1 MDKLIPS
8 FSVENAIS
16 FFKKN
21 IRSFKTESEDFSH
34 ILKSDDLEKFSLVKK
49 IGEASLDGSGDLLV
63 FTAKFNGDLSER
75 TSKKI
80 QFEIAKK
87 ILKNDF
93 KDGAIFI
100 FYDKTGNFR
109 FSFIRINYGDKEN
122 KHTNWKR
129 YTYFVDKEK
138 TNKTFKDRIGNC
150 TFSSLDEIQEAFSVE
165 KLNKEFYQN
174 IAKAFYSL
182 IGGKIKI
189 NSKEEDYKLTLKL
202 PSVSDTDKSV
212 HQKFAVRLVGRT
224 IFCWFLKNKV
234 SANGLPLLP
243 QGWLSSKVVVEVN
256 NNQHN
261 YYHAILEKLFFE
273 VLNKR
278 IENRPTNLPSGHE
291 NIPYLNGGLFEAVY
305 DDFYE
310 VDKNSGITKHLNTLI
325 IPNKWFIDFFEVLE
339 RYNFTIDENTVN
351 DSEVSI
357 DPEMLGTIFENLLAE
372 IDPDTE
378 KSARKS
384 TGSFYTPREIVE
396 YMVEQSL
403 IQYIKTK
410 TQIEDEDKL
419 KSLFVDDSEYTF
431 TVKEADDI
439 LKAISEVKILDPA
452 CGSGA
457 FPMGALHKI
466 VKLLQKLD
474 KGAVWW
480 KAKQIEN
487 AAKVLDSKYLND
499 FKEKLENSNSDYARK
514 LGVIQHSI
522 YGVDIQPI
530 AAEISK
536 LRSFLSLIIDENIDD
551 EAENRGIEPLPNLE
565 FKFVTANTLIGL
577 DEGVSK
583 NTGSVSTGTLDFGE
597 TENLQND
604 LQQLRNSYL
613 QANPKEKLKLR
624 KDFENLQAKIFKQET
639 KGSTPSKRAMQ
650 LSSWKPFSHDS
661 SSWFDPEWMFGVDK
675 FDMVIGNPPYRIVK
689 SSNTDKIILNSYKNY
704 ETADFKINLYALFY
718 EKSIKIGVNKGIVSL
733 IIPDTSMNLNAFIKL
748 RKFLLSTSKL
758 DSITYYDE
766 NVFENATVGKSVII
780 TSVIGEKPD
789 EFNFY
794 RYNTLDNYSIEKIDI
809 NIILS
814 DKEHKFVITSGNSL
828 ENDLIN
834 KLKNIENN
842 VNMYYNVFD
851 GINPGSDFIKNEFIT
866 QQKKNK
872 YSKKII
878 DGRDFERY
886 SKINWGGN
894 YIEYSET
901 KVNEIKSQLKKIG
914 KEYTARIIKKI
925 NFFEEEKILTRQ
937 TADCL
942 IATIDFNKYYLK
954 NSIHST
960 IIKKEYESVLS
971 NYFILAIYNSI
982 LMNWYYK
989 KISLEDGRV
998 FPQVKID
1005 RLRNLPIKIP
1015 SRKDLLRINDL
1026 VVKILDESD
1035 NQSLLKHQLEIDCII
1050 FNIYN
1055 LSYDEILLVCP
1066 EFPLKEKEYKE
1077 QFLN

>member
-21 IRSFKTESEDFSH
+21 IRSFKTVSEDFSH

-109 FSFIRINYGDKEN
+109 FSFIRRNYGDKEN

-325 IPNKWFIDFFEVLE
+325 IPNKWFSEFFEVLE
-339 RYNFTIDENTVN
+339 RYNFTIDENTIN

-384 TGSFYTPREIVE
+384 TGSFYTPREIVD

-403 IQYIKTK
+403 IQYLKTK

-431 TVKEADDI
+431 TVTETDDI

-480 KAKQIEN
+480 KAKQKEN
-487 AAKVLDSKYLND
+487 AARVLDSKYLND
-499 FKEKLENSNSDYARK
+499 FNEKIDNSNSDYARK

-551 EAENRGIEPLPNLE
+551 NAPNRGIEPLPNLE
-565 FKFVTANTLIGL
+565 FKFVTANTLISL
-577 DEGVSK
+577 DEGK
-583 NTGSVSTGTLDFGE
+583 KGGMMTFDFGE
-597 TENLQND
+597 TTELQNQ
-604 LQQLRNSYL
+604 LQQLRNTYL
-613 QANPKEKLKLR
+613 QASPQEK
-624 KDFENLQAKIFKQET
+624 ENLKQQFEQLQT
-639 KGSTPSKRAMQ
+639 QIYKNELKAGGQNKRAQQ
-650 LSSWKPFSHDS
+650 LAAWKPFSNES

-675 FDMVIGNPPYRIVK
+675 FDMVIGNPPYVQIKQIDSDSKKRFTNSFKFATGRFNLFYLFIEITKKFSKENSTTSYIVPDRLLLNTQCADIRK
-689 SSNTDKIILNSYKNY
+689 YLLTEQNINEIIAFGELVFESAIVDSIIITYSNTKR
-704 ETADFKINLYALFY
+704 
-718 EKSIKIGVNKGIVSL
+718 NK
-733 IIPDTSMNLNAFIKL
+733 
-748 RKFLLSTSKL
+748 
-758 DSITYYDE
+758 
-766 NVFENATVGKSVII
+766 
-780 TSVIGEKPD
+780 
-789 EFNFY
+789 
-794 RYNTLDNYSIEKIDI
+794 
-809 NIILS
+809 
-814 DKEHKFVITSGNSL
+814 
-828 ENDLIN
+828 
-834 KLKNIENN
+834 
-842 VNMYYNVFD
+842 
-851 GINPGSDFIKNEFIT
+851 DFIKALTNCSIDSLKSLKRNEIPYSHIENSPNNQLDLNYNLEISNLVNKIRKNSELYGNICNIKDGIIQSKIPDLLFLKD
-866 QQKKNK
+866 KKDE
-872 YSKKII
+872 YSKKILF
-878 DGRDFERY
+878 GRDIDSY
-886 SKINWGGN
+886 KINWNNNWVNYNETAMKSAEALRGGN
-894 YIEYSET
+894 GLRLRNS
-901 KVNEIKSQLKKIG
+901 SL
-914 KEYTARIIKKI
+914 
-925 NFFEEEKILTRQ
+925 FENKKILTRQ
-937 TADCL
+937 TSDSIIAAYDVDNFYYANTLHGAVIQDKSYNPLYLLGILNSKL
-942 IATIDFNKYYLK
+942 ITFYYRTITAEEGK
-954 NSIHST
+954 
-960 IIKKEYESVLS
+960 
-971 NYFILAIYNSI
+971 
-982 LMNWYYK
+982 
-989 KISLEDGRV
+989 V
-998 FPQVKID
+998 FAQVKIE
-1005 RLRNLPIKIP
+1005 LLKLLPIKKTKEQQKIIDIVNALINHANIDDINIYDNYIMHI
-1015 SRKDLLRINDL
+1015 DLMVYKLYELSYAEVL
-1026 VVKILDESD
+1026 VVD
-1035 NQSLLKHQLEIDCII
+1035 
-1050 FNIYN
+1050 
-1055 LSYDEILLVCP
+1055 P
-1066 EFPLKEKEYKE
+1066 EFSLSEEEY
-1077 QFLN
+1077 NNYVY

>member
-202 PSVSDTDKSV
+202 PSVSDTEKSV

-325 IPNKWFIDFFEVLE
+325 IPNKWFSEFFEVLE
-339 RYNFTIDENTVN
+339 RYNFTIDENTIN

-384 TGSFYTPREIVE
+384 TGSFYTPREIVD

-403 IQYIKTK
+403 IQYLKTK

-480 KAKQIEN
+480 KAKQKEN
-487 AAKVLDSKYLND
+487 AARVLDSKYLND
-499 FKEKLENSNSDYARK
+499 FNEKIDNSNSDYARK

-551 EAENRGIEPLPNLE
+551 NAPNRGIEPLPNLE
-565 FKFVTANTLIGL
+565 FKFVTANTLISL
-577 DEGVSK
+577 DEGK
-583 NTGSVSTGTLDFGE
+583 KGGMMTFDFGE
-597 TENLQND
+597 TTELQNQ
-604 LQQLRNSYL
+604 LQQLRNTYL
-613 QANPKEKLKLR
+613 QASPQEK
-624 KDFENLQAKIFKQET
+624 ENLKQQFEQLQT
-639 KGSTPSKRAMQ
+639 QIYKNELKAGGQNKRAQQ
-650 LSSWKPFSHDS
+650 LAAWKPFSNES
-661 SSWFDPEWMFGVDK
+661 SSWFDPEWMFGVEK
-675 FDMVIGNPPYRIVK
+675 FDVVIGNPPYVQLREVKKELIDIYKKCKYHKDAEGGRLNLFQYFISLMLDLTKDKMITSFIVQNSLMAEETTK
-689 SSNTDKIILNSYKNY
+689 NIRKILLNKNKIITIDSFPERDNPKKRVFEGVKMSVCVGLVSKNFIKEDYFFDLNIWEEKHM
-704 ETADFKINLYALFY
+704 INLH
-718 EKSIKIGVNKGIVSL
+718 SL
-733 IIPDTSMNLNAFIKL
+733 
-748 RKFLLSTSKL
+748 
-758 DSITYYDE
+758 
-766 NVFENATVGKSVII
+766 
-780 TSVIGEKPD
+780 
-789 EFNFY
+789 
-794 RYNTLDNYSIEKIDI
+794 
-809 NIILS
+809 
-814 DKEHKFVITSGNSL
+814 
-828 ENDLIN
+828 
-834 KLKNIENN
+834 
-842 VNMYYNVFD
+842 
-851 GINPGSDFIKNEFIT
+851 
-866 QQKKNK
+866 
-872 YSKKII
+872 
-878 DGRDFERY
+878 RY
-886 SKINWGGN
+886 SKNQLNNFFGESLIFPLALPSQRKILEKVFSVSNKLEYNIFSGEVDMTKYKPFFNENKKDLRIIHGAQILKYYITDKPSQGIVN
-894 YIEYSET
+894 YI
-901 KVNEIKSQLKKIG
+901 NINDIKENTRCSHKDNPRIVMQRITGVDSNIRLIMNLINDKYLCANSTNYIPEQKHFNLHYLLGVLNSNLINFVYKLFSTNTNITSTDLKKIPIISEDD
-914 KEYTARIIKKI
+914 KISFSIIENVSNILKNKLQNLDTTALENEIDIMVYKLYELTYAEVLVVDPE
-925 NFFEEEKILTRQ
+925 FSLSEEEY
-937 TADCL
+937 
-942 IATIDFNKYYLK
+942 N
-954 NSIHST
+954 
-960 IIKKEYESVLS
+960 
-971 NYFILAIYNSI
+971 NYVY
-982 LMNWYYK
+982 
-989 KISLEDGRV
+989 
-998 FPQVKID
+998 
-1005 RLRNLPIKIP
+1005 
-1015 SRKDLLRINDL
+1015 
-1026 VVKILDESD
+1026 
-1035 NQSLLKHQLEIDCII
+1035 
-1050 FNIYN
+1050 
-1055 LSYDEILLVCP
+1055 
-1066 EFPLKEKEYKE
+1066 
-1077 QFLN
+1077 

>member
-384 TGSFYTPREIVE
+384 TGSFYTPREIVD

-480 KAKQIEN
+480 KAKQKEN
-487 AAKVLDSKYLND
+487 AARVLDSKYLND
-499 FKEKLENSNSDYARK
+499 FNEKIDNSNSDYARK

-551 EAENRGIEPLPNLE
+551 NAPNRGIEPLPNLE
-565 FKFVTANTLIGL
+565 FKFVTANTLISL
-577 DEGVSK
+577 DEGK
-583 NTGSVSTGTLDFGE
+583 KGGMMTFDFGE
-597 TENLQND
+597 TTELQNQ
-604 LQQLRNSYL
+604 LQQLRNTYL
-613 QANPKEKLKLR
+613 QASPQEK
-624 KDFENLQAKIFKQET
+624 ENLKQQFEQLQT
-639 KGSTPSKRAMQ
+639 QIYKNELKAGGQNKRAQQ
-650 LSSWKPFSHDS
+650 LAAWKPFSNES
-661 SSWFDPEWMFGVDK
+661 SSWFDPEWMFGVEK
-675 FDMVIGNPPYRIVK
+675 FDVVIGNPPYVQIKQIDSDSKKRFTNSFKFATGRFNLFYLFIEITKKFSKENSTTSYIVPDRLLLNTQCADIRK
-689 SSNTDKIILNSYKNY
+689 YLLTEQNINEIIAFGELVFESAIVDSIIITYSNTKR
-704 ETADFKINLYALFY
+704 
-718 EKSIKIGVNKGIVSL
+718 NK
-733 IIPDTSMNLNAFIKL
+733 
-748 RKFLLSTSKL
+748 
-758 DSITYYDE
+758 
-766 NVFENATVGKSVII
+766 
-780 TSVIGEKPD
+780 
-789 EFNFY
+789 
-794 RYNTLDNYSIEKIDI
+794 
-809 NIILS
+809 
-814 DKEHKFVITSGNSL
+814 
-828 ENDLIN
+828 
-834 KLKNIENN
+834 
-842 VNMYYNVFD
+842 
-851 GINPGSDFIKNEFIT
+851 DFIKALTNCSIDSLKSLKRNEIPYSHIENSPNNQLDLNYNLEISNLVNKIRKNSELYGNICNIKDGIIQSKIPDLLFLKD
-866 QQKKNK
+866 KKDE
-872 YSKKII
+872 YSKKILF
-878 DGRDFERY
+878 GRDIDSY
-886 SKINWGGN
+886 KINWNNNWVNYNETAMKSAEALRGGN
-894 YIEYSET
+894 GLRLRNS
-901 KVNEIKSQLKKIG
+901 SL
-914 KEYTARIIKKI
+914 
-925 NFFEEEKILTRQ
+925 FENKKILTRQ
-937 TADCL
+937 TSDSIIAAYDVDNFYYANTLHGAVIQDKSYNPLYLLGILNSKL
-942 IATIDFNKYYLK
+942 ITFYYRTITAEEGK
-954 NSIHST
+954 
-960 IIKKEYESVLS
+960 
-971 NYFILAIYNSI
+971 
-982 LMNWYYK
+982 
-989 KISLEDGRV
+989 V
-998 FPQVKID
+998 FAQVKIE
-1005 RLRNLPIKIP
+1005 LLKLLPIKKTKEQQKIIDIVNALINHANIDDINIYDNYIMHI
-1015 SRKDLLRINDL
+1015 DLMVYKLYELSYAEVL
-1026 VVKILDESD
+1026 VVD
-1035 NQSLLKHQLEIDCII
+1035 
-1050 FNIYN
+1050 
-1055 LSYDEILLVCP
+1055 P
-1066 EFPLKEKEYKE
+1066 EFSLSEEEY
-1077 QFLN
+1077 NNYVY

>member
-16 FFKKN
+16 FFKKS

-109 FSFIRINYGDKEN
+109 FSFIRRNYGDKEN

-325 IPNKWFIDFFEVLE
+325 IPNKWFSEFFEVLE
-339 RYNFTIDENTVN
+339 RYNFTIDENTIN

-384 TGSFYTPREIVE
+384 TGSFYTPREIVD

-403 IQYIKTK
+403 IQYLKTK
-410 TQIEDEDKL
+410 TLIEDEDKL

-431 TVKEADDI
+431 TVKETDDV

-480 KAKQIEN
+480 KAKQKEN
-487 AAKVLDSKYLND
+487 AARVLDSKYLND
-499 FKEKLENSNSDYARK
+499 FNEKIDNSNSDYARK

-551 EAENRGIEPLPNLE
+551 NAPNRGIEPLPNLE
-565 FKFVTANTLIGL
+565 FKFVTANTLISL
-577 DEGVSK
+577 DEGK
-583 NTGSVSTGTLDFGE
+583 KGGMMAFDFGE
-597 TENLQND
+597 TTELQNQ
-604 LQQLRNSYL
+604 LQQLRNTYL
-613 QANPKEKLKLR
+613 QASPQEKENLKQQFEKLQTQIYKNEL
-624 KDFENLQAKIFKQET
+624 KSGGQN
-639 KGSTPSKRAMQ
+639 KRAQQ
-650 LSSWKPFSHDS
+650 LAAWKPFSNES
-661 SSWFDPEWMFGVDK
+661 STWFDPEWMFGVEK
-675 FDMVIGNPPYRIVK
+675 FDIVIGNPPYVDSETMVLRDKNFRNYLKDSYDFADGNWDLFIVFIEKGLKLTKENGLFSYIVPNKLISAKYGDKARKKFNQLDLIELRDYSRINVFVTADVYPITFMLSNSK
-689 SSNTDKIILNSYKNY
+689 NNISSNFVIMKDLVEINELNSVKLYDYEEDTLWDKYFYENQILSLLLKLNSFEKIKHFGSTVTGAATVGEAYLVKEKLLDQQNLKDSFKLINTGTIDQFKSLWSIKNTQYIKSQYQYPRIKCKDVEEMNYNRYIQSKSPKIIIAGMSSIIEAYFDVNGEYLGGKSTTIIIDEANKLNFLIGILNS
-704 ETADFKINLYALFY
+704 TLISFY
-718 EKSIKIGVNKGIVSL
+718 
-733 IIPDTSMNLNAFIKL
+733 
-748 RKFLLSTSKL
+748 
-758 DSITYYDE
+758 
-766 NVFENATVGKSVII
+766 
-780 TSVIGEKPD
+780 
-789 EFNFY
+789 
-794 RYNTLDNYSIEKIDI
+794 
-809 NIILS
+809 
-814 DKEHKFVITSGNSL
+814 
-828 ENDLIN
+828 IN
-834 KLKNIENN
+834 K
-842 VNMYYNVFD
+842 
-851 GINPGSDFIKNEFIT
+851 
-866 QQKKNK
+866 
-872 YSKKII
+872 
-878 DGRDFERY
+878 
-886 SKINWGGN
+886 
-894 YIEYSET
+894 
-901 KVNEIKSQLKKIG
+901 
-914 KEYTARIIKKI
+914 
-925 NFFEEEKILTRQ
+925 
-937 TADCL
+937 
-942 IATIDFNKYYLK
+942 
-954 NSIHST
+954 
-960 IIKKEYESVLS
+960 
-971 NYFILAIYNSI
+971 IYNSLKMSGGYLNI
-982 LMNWYYK
+982 GTDLIK
-989 KISLEDGRV
+989 AI
-998 FPQVKID
+998 P
-1005 RLRNLPIKIP
+1005 LPPKV
-1015 SRKDLLRINDL
+1015 N
-1026 VVKILDESD
+1026 
-1035 NQSLLKHQLEIDCII
+1035 LEIFEKEIKNLNDYEDENLFIENKKSLDLII
-1050 FNIYN
+1050 YKLYE
-1055 LSYDEILLVCP
+1055 LSYDEVLVVDPDFQLTEQEYNDYIL
-1066 EFPLKEKEYKE
+1066 
-1077 QFLN
+1077 

>member
-109 FSFIRINYGDKEN
+109 FSFIRRNYGDKEN

-325 IPNKWFIDFFEVLE
+325 IPNKWFSEFFEVLE
-339 RYNFTIDENTVN
+339 RYNFTIDENTIN

-384 TGSFYTPREIVE
+384 TGSFYTPREIVD

-403 IQYIKTK
+403 IQYLKTK

-431 TVKEADDI
+431 TVTETDDI

-480 KAKQIEN
+480 KAKQKEN
-487 AAKVLDSKYLND
+487 AARVLDSKYLND
-499 FKEKLENSNSDYARK
+499 FNEKIDNSNSDYARK

-551 EAENRGIEPLPNLE
+551 NAPNRGIEPLPNLE
-565 FKFVTANTLIGL
+565 FKFVTANTLISL
-577 DEGVSK
+577 DEGK
-583 NTGSVSTGTLDFGE
+583 KGGMMTFDFGE
-597 TENLQND
+597 TTELQNQ
-604 LQQLRNSYL
+604 LQQLRNTYL
-613 QANPKEKLKLR
+613 QASPQEKENLKQQFEKLQTQIYKNEL
-624 KDFENLQAKIFKQET
+624 KAGGQN
-639 KGSTPSKRAMQ
+639 KRAQQ
-650 LSSWKPFSHDS
+650 LAAWKPFSNES
-661 SSWFDPEWMFGVDK
+661 SSWFDPDWMFGVEK
-675 FDMVIGNPPYRIVK
+675 FDVVIGNPPYVDSETMVLRDKSFRNYLKDSYDFADGNWDLFIVFIEKGLKLTKENGLFSYIVPNKLISAKYGDKARRKFNQLDLIELRDYSRINVFVTADVYPITFMLSNSK
-689 SSNTDKIILNSYKNY
+689 NNISSNFVIMKDLIEIKELNSVKLSDYEEDTLWDKYFYESQTLSLLLKLNSFDKIKNFGATVTGAATVGEAYLVKEKLLDNQNLKDSFKLINTGTIDQYKSLWSIKNTQYIKSQYQYPRIKYKDVEEMNYNRYIQSKSPKIIIAGMSSIIEAYFDVNGEYLGGKSTTIIIDETNKLNFLVGILNSTLISFY
-704 ETADFKINLYALFY
+704 INKVY
-718 EKSIKIGVNKGIVSL
+718 
-733 IIPDTSMNLNAFIKL
+733 
-748 RKFLLSTSKL
+748 
-758 DSITYYDE
+758 
-766 NVFENATVGKSVII
+766 
-780 TSVIGEKPD
+780 
-789 EFNFY
+789 
-794 RYNTLDNYSIEKIDI
+794 
-809 NIILS
+809 
-814 DKEHKFVITSGNSL
+814 NSL
-828 ENDLIN
+828 KMSGGYL
-834 KLKNIENN
+834 NIGTDVIKDIPLPPK
-842 VNMYYNVFD
+842 VNLE
-851 GINPGSDFIKNEFIT
+851 I
-866 QQKKNK
+866 
-872 YSKKII
+872 
-878 DGRDFERY
+878 FE
-886 SKINWGGN
+886 
-894 YIEYSET
+894 
-901 KVNEIKSQLKKIG
+901 NEIKNL
-914 KEYTARIIKKI
+914 
-925 NFFEEEKILTRQ
+925 N
-937 TADCL
+937 D
-942 IATIDFNKYYLK
+942 
-954 NSIHST
+954 
-960 IIKKEYESVLS
+960 YEDENL
-971 NYFILAIYNSI
+971 FIEN
-982 LMNWYYK
+982 
-989 KISLEDGRV
+989 KISLD
-998 FPQVKID
+998 
-1005 RLRNLPIKIP
+1005 IKIY
-1015 SRKDLLRINDL
+1015 KLYELTYAEVL
-1026 VVKILDESD
+1026 VVD
-1035 NQSLLKHQLEIDCII
+1035 
-1050 FNIYN
+1050 
-1055 LSYDEILLVCP
+1055 P
-1066 EFPLKEKEYKE
+1066 EFSLSEEEY
-1077 QFLN
+1077 NNYVY

>member
-109 FSFIRINYGDKEN
+109 FSFIRRNYGDKEN

-325 IPNKWFIDFFEVLE
+325 IPNKWFSEFFEVLE
-339 RYNFTIDENTVN
+339 RYNFTIDENTIN

-384 TGSFYTPREIVE
+384 TGSFYTPREIVD

-403 IQYIKTK
+403 IQYLKTK

-431 TVKEADDI
+431 TVKETDDI

-480 KAKQIEN
+480 KAKQKEN
-487 AAKVLDSKYLND
+487 AARVLDSKYLND
-499 FKEKLENSNSDYARK
+499 FNEKIDNSNSDYARK

-551 EAENRGIEPLPNLE
+551 NAPNRGIEPLPNLE
-565 FKFVTANTLIGL
+565 FKFVTANTLISL
-577 DEGVSK
+577 DEGK
-583 NTGSVSTGTLDFGE
+583 KGGMMTFDFGE
-597 TENLQND
+597 TTELQNQ
-604 LQQLRNSYL
+604 LQQLRNTYL
-613 QANPKEKLKLR
+613 QASPQEK
-624 KDFENLQAKIFKQET
+624 ENLKQQFEQLQT
-639 KGSTPSKRAMQ
+639 QIYKNELKAGGQNKRAQQ
-650 LSSWKPFSHDS
+650 LAAWKPFSNES
-661 SSWFDPEWMFGVDK
+661 SSWFDPDWMFGVEK
-675 FDMVIGNPPYRIVK
+675 FDVVIGNPPYVQIKQIDSDSKKRFTNSFKFATGRFNLFYLFIEITKKFSKENSTTSYIVPDRLLLNTQCADIRK
-689 SSNTDKIILNSYKNY
+689 YLLTEQNINEIIAFGELVFESAIVDSIIITYSNTKR
-704 ETADFKINLYALFY
+704 
-718 EKSIKIGVNKGIVSL
+718 NK
-733 IIPDTSMNLNAFIKL
+733 
-748 RKFLLSTSKL
+748 
-758 DSITYYDE
+758 
-766 NVFENATVGKSVII
+766 
-780 TSVIGEKPD
+780 
-789 EFNFY
+789 
-794 RYNTLDNYSIEKIDI
+794 
-809 NIILS
+809 
-814 DKEHKFVITSGNSL
+814 
-828 ENDLIN
+828 
-834 KLKNIENN
+834 
-842 VNMYYNVFD
+842 
-851 GINPGSDFIKNEFIT
+851 DFIKALTNCSIDSLKSLKRNEIPYSHIENSPNNQLDLNYNLEISNLVNKIRKNSELYGNICNIKDGIIQSKIPDLLFLKD
-866 QQKKNK
+866 KKDE
-872 YSKKII
+872 YSKKILF
-878 DGRDFERY
+878 GRDIDSY
-886 SKINWGGN
+886 KINWNNNWVNYNETAMKSAEALRGGN
-894 YIEYSET
+894 GLRLRNS
-901 KVNEIKSQLKKIG
+901 SL
-914 KEYTARIIKKI
+914 
-925 NFFEEEKILTRQ
+925 FENKKILTRQ
-937 TADCL
+937 TSDSIIAAYDVDNFYYANTLHGAVIQDKSYNPLYLLGILNSKL
-942 IATIDFNKYYLK
+942 ITFYYRTITAEEGK
-954 NSIHST
+954 
-960 IIKKEYESVLS
+960 
-971 NYFILAIYNSI
+971 
-982 LMNWYYK
+982 
-989 KISLEDGRV
+989 V
-998 FPQVKID
+998 FAQVKIE
-1005 RLRNLPIKIP
+1005 LLKLLPIKKTKEQQKIIDIVNALINHANIDDINIYDNYIMHI
-1015 SRKDLLRINDL
+1015 DLMVYKLYELSYAEVL
-1026 VVKILDESD
+1026 VVD
-1035 NQSLLKHQLEIDCII
+1035 
-1050 FNIYN
+1050 
-1055 LSYDEILLVCP
+1055 P
-1066 EFPLKEKEYKE
+1066 EFSLSEEEY
-1077 QFLN
+1077 NNYVY

>member
-21 IRSFKTESEDFSH
+21 IRSFKTVSEDFSH

-109 FSFIRINYGDKEN
+109 FSFIRRNYGDKEN

-403 IQYIKTK
+403 IQYLKTK

-431 TVKEADDI
+431 TVTETDDI

-480 KAKQIEN
+480 KAKQKEN
-487 AAKVLDSKYLND
+487 AARVLDSKYLND
-499 FKEKLENSNSDYARK
+499 FISKIDNSNSDYARK

-551 EAENRGIEPLPNLE
+551 NAPNRGIEPLPNLE
-565 FKFVTANTLIGL
+565 FKFVTANTLISL
-577 DEGVSK
+577 DEGK
-583 NTGSVSTGTLDFGE
+583 KEGMMAFDFGE
-597 TENLQND
+597 TTELQNQ
-604 LQQLRNSYL
+604 LQQLRNTYL
-613 QANPKEKLKLR
+613 QASPQEKEKLKQQ
-624 KDFENLQAKIFKQET
+624 FEQLQTQIYKNELKAGGQN
-639 KGSTPSKRAMQ
+639 KRAQQ
-650 LSSWKPFSHDS
+650 LAAWKPFSNES
-661 SSWFDPEWMFGVDK
+661 SSWFDPEWMFGVEK
-675 FDMVIGNPPYRIVK
+675 FDVVIGNPPYVQLREVK
-689 SSNTDKIILNSYKNY
+689 KELIDIYKKCKYHKDAEGGRSNLFQYFISLMLDLTKDK
-704 ETADFKINLYALFY
+704 
-718 EKSIKIGVNKGIVSL
+718 
-733 IIPDTSMNLNAFIKL
+733 M
-748 RKFLLSTSKL
+748 
-758 DSITYYDE
+758 
-766 NVFENATVGKSVII
+766 I
-780 TSVIGEKPD
+780 TSFIVQ
-789 EFNFY
+789 
-794 RYNTLDNYSIEKIDI
+794 
-809 NIILS
+809 
-814 DKEHKFVITSGNSL
+814 NSL
-828 ENDLIN
+828 MAEETT
-834 KLKNIENN
+834 KNI
-842 VNMYYNVFD
+842 
-851 GINPGSDFIKNEFIT
+851 
-866 QQKKNK
+866 
-872 YSKKII
+872 
-878 DGRDFERY
+878 R
-886 SKINWGGN
+886 
-894 YIEYSET
+894 
-901 KVNEIKSQLKKIG
+901 
-914 KEYTARIIKKI
+914 
-925 NFFEEEKILTRQ
+925 KIL
-937 TADCL
+937 
-942 IATIDFNKYYLK
+942 
-954 NSIHST
+954 
-960 IIKKEYESVLS
+960 
-971 NYFILAIYNSI
+971 
-982 LMNWYYK
+982 
-989 KISLEDGRV
+989 
-998 FPQVKID
+998 
-1005 RLRNLPIKIP
+1005 
-1015 SRKDLLRINDL
+1015 
-1026 VVKILDESD
+1026 
-1035 NQSLLKHQLEIDCII
+1035 
-1050 FNIYN
+1050 
-1055 LSYDEILLVCP
+1055 
-1066 EFPLKEKEYKE
+1066 
-1077 QFLN
+1077 

>member
-21 IRSFKTESEDFSH
+21 IRSFKTVSEDFSH

-109 FSFIRINYGDKEN
+109 FSFIRRNYGDKEN

-325 IPNKWFIDFFEVLE
+325 IPNKWFSEFFEVLE
-339 RYNFTIDENTVN
+339 RYNFTIDENTIN

-384 TGSFYTPREIVE
+384 TGSFYTPREIVD

-403 IQYIKTK
+403 IQYLKTK

-431 TVKEADDI
+431 TVKETDDI

-480 KAKQIEN
+480 KAKQKEN
-487 AAKVLDSKYLND
+487 AARVLDSKYLND
-499 FKEKLENSNSDYARK
+499 FNEKIDNSNSDYARK

-551 EAENRGIEPLPNLE
+551 NAPNRGIEPLPNLE
-565 FKFVTANTLIGL
+565 FKFVTANTLISL
-577 DEGVSK
+577 DEGK
-583 NTGSVSTGTLDFGE
+583 KGGMMTFDFGE
-597 TENLQND
+597 TTELQNQ
-604 LQQLRNSYL
+604 LQQLRNTYL
-613 QANPKEKLKLR
+613 QASPQEK
-624 KDFENLQAKIFKQET
+624 ENLKQQFEQLQT
-639 KGSTPSKRAMQ
+639 QIYKNELKAGGQNKRAQQ
-650 LSSWKPFSHDS
+650 LAAWKPFSNES
-661 SSWFDPEWMFGVDK
+661 SSWFDPEWMFGVEK
-675 FDMVIGNPPYRIVK
+675 FDVVIGNPPYVQIKQIDSDSKKRFTNSFKFATGRFNLFYLFIEITKKFSKENSTTSYIVPDRLLLNTQCADIRK
-689 SSNTDKIILNSYKNY
+689 YLLTEQNINEIIAFGELVFESAIVDSIIITYSNTKR
-704 ETADFKINLYALFY
+704 
-718 EKSIKIGVNKGIVSL
+718 NK
-733 IIPDTSMNLNAFIKL
+733 
-748 RKFLLSTSKL
+748 
-758 DSITYYDE
+758 
-766 NVFENATVGKSVII
+766 
-780 TSVIGEKPD
+780 
-789 EFNFY
+789 
-794 RYNTLDNYSIEKIDI
+794 
-809 NIILS
+809 
-814 DKEHKFVITSGNSL
+814 
-828 ENDLIN
+828 
-834 KLKNIENN
+834 
-842 VNMYYNVFD
+842 
-851 GINPGSDFIKNEFIT
+851 DFIKALTNCSIDSLKSLKRNEIPYSHIENSPNNQLDLNYNLEISNLVNKIRKNSELYGNICNIKDGIIQSKIPDLLFLKD
-866 QQKKNK
+866 KKDE
-872 YSKKII
+872 YSKKILF
-878 DGRDFERY
+878 GRDIDSY
-886 SKINWGGN
+886 KINWN
-894 YIEYSET
+894 
-901 KVNEIKSQLKKIG
+901 
-914 KEYTARIIKKI
+914 
-925 NFFEEEKILTRQ
+925 
-937 TADCL
+937 
-942 IATIDFNKYYLK
+942 
-954 NSIHST
+954 NS
-960 IIKKEYESVLS
+960 
-971 NYFILAIYNSI
+971 
-982 LMNWYYK
+982 
-989 KISLEDGRV
+989 
-998 FPQVKID
+998 
-1005 RLRNLPIKIP
+1005 
-1015 SRKDLLRINDL
+1015 
-1026 VVKILDESD
+1026 
-1035 NQSLLKHQLEIDCII
+1035 
-1050 FNIYN
+1050 
-1055 LSYDEILLVCP
+1055 
-1066 EFPLKEKEYKE
+1066 
-1077 QFLN
+1077 